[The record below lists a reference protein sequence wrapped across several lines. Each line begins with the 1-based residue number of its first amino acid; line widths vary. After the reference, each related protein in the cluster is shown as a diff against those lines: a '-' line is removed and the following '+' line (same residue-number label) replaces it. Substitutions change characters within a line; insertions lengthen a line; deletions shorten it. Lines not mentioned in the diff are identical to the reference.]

1 MDEKDKNNLIE
12 TDETKEVE
20 FVVFKEDEEESQ
32 EIPEKIVKESEEL
45 VKDQKSNKSRIIN
58 IAFFV
63 ISILVLVITLMY
75 SGQTDGV
82 RHISE
87 LFSSNFKLIMLLF
100 IFSAEILGEIHN
112 YYVKVPYWDTVLH
125 TLNGFLFA
133 AIGFSLLDIINRNP
147 RFKFQLSP
155 MYLAIVAFCFSM
167 TIGVLWEFF
176 EFGADFLF
184 NKDMQ
189 KDVIVHTINSVTLNP
204 AHQNIPHTIDN
215 ITSVVVNGKD
225 MGLGGY
231 LDIGLYDTMKDLIVN
246 FIGAIIFSVIG
257 YFYIKGRGKGKFAK
271 KFIPVIEEE
280 KEQKNSGQ

>member
-1 MDEKDKNNLIE
+1 MAKNSFIKNA
-12 TDETKEVE
+12 
-20 FVVFKEDEEESQ
+20 KED
-32 EIPEKIVKESEEL
+32 IKKNKFTFFVYL
-45 VKDQKSNKSRIIN
+45 VLR
-58 IAFFV
+58 FFV
-63 ISILVLVITLMY
+63 IVSLIMAAIRGEYENVFVCTLSLVLFLVPTFIERSLKIDFPSTLE
-75 SGQTDGV
+75 
-82 RHISE
+82 I
-87 LFSSNFKLIMLLF
+87 IMLLF

-112 YYVKVPYWDTVLH
+112 YYVKVPHWDTVLH

-155 MYLAIVAFCFSM
+155 IYLAVVAFCFSM

-204 AHQNIPHTIDN
+204 AHQNVPQTIDN
-215 ITSVVVNGKD
+215 ITSVVINGKD

-246 FIGAIIFSVIG
+246 FIGAVIFSVIG

>member
-1 MDEKDKNNLIE
+1 MTRNSFIKNA
-12 TDETKEVE
+12 
-20 FVVFKEDEEESQ
+20 KED
-32 EIPEKIVKESEEL
+32 IKKNKFTFFVYL
-45 VKDQKSNKSRIIN
+45 VLR
-58 IAFFV
+58 FFV
-63 ISILVLVITLMY
+63 IVSLIMAAIRGEYENVFVCTLSLVLFLVPSFIERSLKIEFPSTLE
-75 SGQTDGV
+75 
-82 RHISE
+82 I
-87 LFSSNFKLIMLLF
+87 IMLLF

>member
-1 MDEKDKNNLIE
+1 MAKNSFIKNA
-12 TDETKEVE
+12 
-20 FVVFKEDEEESQ
+20 KED
-32 EIPEKIVKESEEL
+32 IKKNKFTFFVYL
-45 VKDQKSNKSRIIN
+45 VLR
-58 IAFFV
+58 FFV
-63 ISILVLVITLMY
+63 IVSLIMAAIRGEYENVFVCTLSLVLFLVPTFIERSLKIDFPSTLE
-75 SGQTDGV
+75 
-82 RHISE
+82 I
-87 LFSSNFKLIMLLF
+87 IMLLF

-112 YYVKVPYWDTVLH
+112 YYVKVPHWDTVLH

-147 RFKFQLSP
+147 KFKFQLSP
-155 MYLAIVAFCFSM
+155 IYLAIVAFCFSM

-204 AHQNIPHTIDN
+204 AHQNVPQTIDN
-215 ITSVVVNGKD
+215 ITSVVINGKD